1 MIGIYKIISPSNRVY
16 IGQTR
21 DFDKRLMNY
30 KYIKSITKQRRLC
43 ESFKKYGAENHII
56 EFIEECLFEELNV
69 FERKWQDYYDVTSK
83 KGLNCILTETDVLPR
98 VYTKEALE
106 HCRKINLGK
115 NNPMYGKK
123 GILNSKSKKVIN
135 ILTLKI
141 YNSLSEC
148 CIINNLN
155 PKYMSRELSGSRKN
169 KTDFL
174 YFKDDGNYFSEIKY
188 KPILPIKIKKTAE
201 EIHYNRSSVKLGS
214 RNPMY
219 GRKGKDN
226 PKSKKVICTKTK
238 QVWASISE
246 CSKDIKI
253 RCALLSRYLN
263 NVHPNKTTIIYL
275 KNYE

>member
-1 MIGIYKIISPSNRVY
+1 MIGIYKITNPKNKVY
-16 IGQTR
+16 VGQSRNIEKRFKRYKYLTCTTKQ
-21 DFDKRLMNY
+21 KRLFN
-30 KYIKSITKQRRLC
+30 
-43 ESFKKYGAENHII
+43 SFSKYGIDNHKFEI
-56 EFIEECLFEELNV
+56 IEECLFEQLNIR
-69 FERKWQDYYDVTSK
+69 ERYYQDLYDVLN
-83 KGLNCILTETDVLPR
+83 KGLNLVLTETSILPR

-135 ILTLKI
+135 VVTLKI

-201 EIHYNRSSVKLGS
+201 EIYHNRSSVKLGNK
-214 RNPMY
+214 NPMY
-219 GRKGKDN
+219 GRKGKNN
-226 PKSKKVICTKTK
+226 PSSKKVIDVELNIIYDSL
-238 QVWASISE
+238 QE
-246 CSKDIKI
+246 CCEINN
-253 RCALLSRYLN
+253 LNPTYMSRWLTN
-263 NVHPNKTTIIYL
+263 TRPNKTKYKYL
-275 KNYE
+275 

>member
-1 MIGIYKIISPSNRVY
+1 MIGIYKITNPKNKVY
-16 IGQTR
+16 IGQSRNIEKRFKRYKYLTCTTKQ
-21 DFDKRLMNY
+21 KRLFN
-30 KYIKSITKQRRLC
+30 
-43 ESFKKYGAENHII
+43 SFSKYGIDNHKFEI
-56 EFIEECLFEELNV
+56 IEECLFEQLNIR
-69 FERKWQDYYDVTSK
+69 ERYYQDLYDILN
-83 KGLNCILTETDVLPR
+83 KGLNLVLTETDILPR

-135 ILTLKI
+135 VVTLKI

-201 EIHYNRSSVKLGS
+201 EIYHNRSSVKLGNK
-214 RNPMY
+214 NPMY
-219 GRKGKDN
+219 GRKGKNN
-226 PKSKKVICTKTK
+226 PGSKKVIDVELNIIYDSL
-238 QVWASISE
+238 QE
-246 CSKDIKI
+246 CCEINN
-253 RCALLSRYLN
+253 LNPVYMSRWLTN
-263 NVHPNKTTIIYL
+263 TRPNKTKYKYL
-275 KNYE
+275 